1 MQKKKKP
8 LVTQTAGQRQI
19 RDPLLTLFLP
29 CLPVSL
35 SLSILFMFC
44 SSLFLGYFFF
54 FPSNF
59 SFASYAEEE
68 EETPSRNE
76 FPCSIAN
83 SQCLCPLS
91 LCLQVVGGGRTNVA
105 EHHKQNKG
113 SLSLLSCA
121 SPRDKGVSSRFCDA
135 RLLLVAWINKNNSLT
150 STFSCHPPPPA
161 GQPAPMS
168 FSPIHPRLSWN
179 FPCAALQSSPWFLLP
194 WVPPLAGL
202 LPQISR
208 EPTKLLL
215 QRPPLLLGL
224 AQAKRQ
230 GSAAHHAAATSA
242 RSFITPLQSRYWAGP
257 GLRREHHLRPIQE
270 QCDDVIDM
278 HEEESHH

>member
-1 MQKKKKP
+1 M
-8 LVTQTAGQRQI
+8 
-19 RDPLLTLFLP
+19 
-29 CLPVSL
+29 SL
-35 SLSILFMFC
+35 SAVTVPA
-44 SSLFLGYFFF
+44 G
-54 FPSNF
+54 
-59 SFASYAEEE
+59 
-68 EETPSRNE
+68 R
-76 FPCSIAN
+76 
-83 SQCLCPLS
+83 
-91 LCLQVVGGGRTNVA
+91 GRRTNVA

-135 RLLLVAWINKNNSLT
+135 RLLLVAWINKNNPLT

-168 FSPIHPRLSWN
+168 FSPIHHPQPARLSWN

-230 GSAAHHAAATSA
+230 AAHHAAATSA
-242 RSFITPLQSRYWAGP
+242 RSFITPLQSRYWTVP
-257 GLRREHHLRPIQE
+257 GRTKRTPSAADSRTVRRRDRHA
-270 QCDDVIDM
+270 C
-278 HEEESHH
+278 EEEEERHH